1 MWDSTLSSVKHETVS
16 ATLLLWKWKLKEYIE
31 SSEWLD
37 VSTGSKVPNL
47 LEEYKTTFLGIQGQT
62 HNFLKHFAA
71 DFSYL

>member
-1 MWDSTLSSVKHETVS
+1 MWDSNLSSVKRETLS
-16 ATLLLWKWKLKEYIE
+16 PTLLLWKWKLKEYIE

-62 HNFLKHFAA
+62 QNFLKHFAE

>member
-1 MWDSTLSSVKHETVS
+1 MWDSNLSSVKRETLS
-16 ATLLLWKWKLKEYIE
+16 PSLLLWKWKLKEYIE

-47 LEEYKTTFLGIQGQT
+47 LEEYKTTFLGIQDQT
-62 HNFLKHFAA
+62 QNFLKHFAE